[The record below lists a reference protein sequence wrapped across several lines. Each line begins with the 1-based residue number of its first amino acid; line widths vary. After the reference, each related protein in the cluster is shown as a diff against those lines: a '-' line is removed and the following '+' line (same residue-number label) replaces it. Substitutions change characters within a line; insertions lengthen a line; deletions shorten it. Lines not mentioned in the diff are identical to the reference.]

1 MRISNAA
8 IEMASKDMAGDLANA
23 GCKGGSPAKKRGFPK
38 GGGKPAFEKSIK
50 GKIFIDLFLCV
61 VLQHKISA

>member
-1 MRISNAA
+1 MRNAGSLWLSHA
-8 IEMASKDMAGDLANA
+8 TLLRSTPLNA

-50 GKIFIDLFLCV
+50 EKIFIDLFLCV
-61 VLQHKISA
+61 AQQL

>member
-1 MRISNAA
+1 
-8 IEMASKDMAGDLANA
+8 MAEDLANA

-38 GGGKPAFEKSIK
+38 GGGKPAFEKSVK
-50 GKIFIDLFLCV
+50 EKIFIDLFLCV